1 VLVLLDGI
9 TDAISAA
16 GRPAVAPKAQPSDPV
31 ADHAEQSSGD
41 KDHQAETKKTKSVAT
56 ITLRIAAIRRIKGQ

>member
-16 GRPAVAPKAQPSDPV
+16 GHPAVASKVQPSDPV
-31 ADHAEQSSGD
+31 ADDAEQSSGGE
-41 KDHQAETKKTKSVAT
+41 DHHAETKKTKTVAT